1 MHYLLMIIVAVTAV
15 ASFESVGNI
24 LVVAMFVVPPATA
37 FLLTERL
44 RSMIIVSAMI
54 AALSATLGHVSALV
68 VPSWFGYRSTSTSGM
83 MALCAGILFFAV
95 SLFAPPHGVL
105 IRILRRQRLSRRILS
120 EDLIALLYRMDERKS
135 GVVASIDQL
144 RAALLS
150 GGFMS
155 SLLMKQHARKG
166 HVIATEN
173 GYQLTDSGR
182 RLGAELVRSHRLW
195 EQYLVSEGGVAV
207 DRIHG
212 QAEQLEHFTGR
223 ELRDRLQQETSAP
236 ALDPHGSPIPPE

>member
-1 MHYLLMIIVAVTAV
+1 
-15 ASFESVGNI
+15 
-24 LVVAMFVVPPATA
+24 
-37 FLLTERL
+37 
-44 RSMIIVSAMI
+44 
-54 AALSATLGHVSALV
+54 
-68 VPSWFGYRSTSTSGM
+68 M
-83 MALCAGILFFAV
+83 MALCAGILFFVV
-95 SLFAPPHGVL
+95 SLLAPQHGVL
-105 IRILRRQRLSRRILS
+105 IRILRRKRLSRRILS

-150 GGFMS
+150 SGFMS

-212 QAEQLEHFTGR
+212 QAEKLEHFTGR

-236 ALDPHGSPIPPE
+236 VLDPHGSPIPPE

>member
-1 MHYLLMIIVAVTAV
+1 
-15 ASFESVGNI
+15 
-24 LVVAMFVVPPATA
+24 
-37 FLLTERL
+37 
-44 RSMIIVSAMI
+44 
-54 AALSATLGHVSALV
+54 
-68 VPSWFGYRSTSTSGM
+68 
-83 MALCAGILFFAV
+83 
-95 SLFAPPHGVL
+95 
-105 IRILRRQRLSRRILS
+105 
-120 EDLIALLYRMDERKS
+120 MDERKS

-150 GGFMS
+150 NGFMT

-166 HVIATEN
+166 RVIATEN

-195 EQYLVSEGGVAV
+195 EQYLVTEGGVAV

-236 ALDPHGSPIPPE
+236 VVDPHGSPIPPE